1 MNPIEQH
8 LLQESLP
15 PELISKINIISIQTD
30 QPASQ
35 IICAS
40 LAMGLEILEDITT
53 HQYAY
58 LKIDNNGR
66 PYSLSG
72 EPIKM

>member
-1 MNPIEQH
+1 MNPIEQE
-8 LLQESLP
+8 LLHQSLP
-15 PELISKINIISIQTD
+15 PELISKINIVSIQTG

-40 LAMGLEILEDITT
+40 LAMGLEILEDVTT

-58 LKIDNNGR
+58 LKIDDRGR
-66 PYSLSG
+66 PYTLNG
-72 EPIKM
+72 DPIKM